1 MRQRCAPFWIA
12 LTLTLWLG
20 LGSVLAHIT
29 PPVVLLSDQDAVRD
43 MTGGATKFF
52 VREVRLTAEERGAIR
67 QQWGWSAEDELY
79 RFYLGRD
86 AAGQLVAAVIFLT
99 EFTIHGPVRVA
110 VGLNPDG
117 TVKDAKVVELTEE
130 TLPWLQVLLEQNLLQ
145 DYVGRDSRGNFA
157 LGERFAAAHIDSMP
171 QFYGQ
176 IVTSLMQRAAILF
189 EVTVL
194 KRTGKV

>member
-1 MRQRCAPFWIA
+1 MKQRFDTCWLALA
-12 LTLTLWLG
+12 LTFSLG
-20 LGSVLAHIT
+20 VGSVLAHIT
-29 PPVVLLSDQDAVRD
+29 PPVVLLSEQDAVRG

-52 VREVRLTAEERGAIR
+52 VREVRLTAEERGTIL
-67 QQWGWSAEDELY
+67 QQWGWQAEDELY

-130 TLPWLQVLLEQNLLQ
+130 TLPWVKLLLDQNLTQ

-157 LGERFAAAHIDSMP
+157 LSGRFAVTQVDSMP
-171 QFYGQ
+171 HFYGQ

-189 EVTVL
+189 EVTLL

>member
-1 MRQRCAPFWIA
+1 
-12 LTLTLWLG
+12 
-20 LGSVLAHIT
+20 
-29 PPVVLLSDQDAVRD
+29 VLLSEQDAVRG

-52 VREVRLTAEERGAIR
+52 VREVRLTAEERGMIR
-67 QQWGWSAEDELY
+67 QQWGWQADEELY

-110 VGLNPDG
+110 VGLHPDG

-130 TLPWLQVLLEQNLLQ
+130 TLPWLQGLLQHNLVQ
-145 DYVGRDSRGNFA
+145 DYVGQDSRGNFA
-157 LGERFAAAHIDSMP
+157 LSGRFAPAALGSMP
-171 QFYGQ
+171 SFYGQ
-176 IVTSLMQRAAILF
+176 IVASLMQRAAILF

>member
-1 MRQRCAPFWIA
+1 
-12 LTLTLWLG
+12 
-20 LGSVLAHIT
+20 
-29 PPVVLLSDQDAVRD
+29 

-52 VREVRLTAEERGAIR
+52 VREVRLTAEERERIR
-67 QQWGWSAEDELY
+67 QQWSWQAEDDVY

-110 VGLNPDG
+110 VGLHPDG

-130 TLPWLQVLLEQNLLQ
+130 TLPWLQRLLDQNLTQ

-157 LGERFAAAHIDSMP
+157 LSGRFAVSQLDSMP
-171 QFYGQ
+171 RFYGQ
-176 IVTSLMQRAAILF
+176 IVASLVQRATILF
-189 EVTVL
+189 DVTFL